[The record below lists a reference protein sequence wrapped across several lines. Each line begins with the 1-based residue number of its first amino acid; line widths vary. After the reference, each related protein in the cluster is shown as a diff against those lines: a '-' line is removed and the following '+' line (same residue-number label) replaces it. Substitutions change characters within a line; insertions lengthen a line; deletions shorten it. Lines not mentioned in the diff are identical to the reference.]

1 MERGELDR
9 ELAEEIRARVL
20 GDGFMKIVQTVRRN
34 GKTFRISMRPVEI
47 GGERRFQ
54 AEMVDDGQTRVK
66 NFDANGAAE
75 GLEEIIAQKGARDLH
90 LITAKGDLHVRVT
103 RKGHVMATRSAEMDR
118 VAKVLPHDRVKKTP
132 LTSFDSAALLRVTGI
147 ADGDGKI
154 RASMRGKYDQV
165 NEFLKVI
172 EDVLK
177 DEVKGE
183 RGKVKDE
190 VKGERGKVKGDAV
203 GDEDTP
209 FTFHHSPFTVVDCGC
224 GKAYLTLAL
233 YFFLTQTLKFPDVR
247 VIGVD
252 RKADVIAAA
261 KKMAQQLDVSDQVQF
276 VAADLKEFKVGKEFK
291 VSKDSK
297 GAKGLNAP
305 KDLKGSTGPK
315 DLNAHKDLNDPKGP
329 KDFKDF
335 NDLNDLNDSPPARVD
350 MVISLHA
357 CDTATDEALAKGVE
371 WKSRYIVS
379 APCCQHEL
387 QKTLGQTG
395 ADTSAFAGVLRHGI
409 LRERLCDILTDSF
422 RAMILRIL
430 GFKTQVVEFVSPDA
444 TARNI
449 LLRAE
454 YGVKPG
460 QGGAVSD
467 YLNLRDWWRV
477 TPWLETRL
485 SGLLEKYLS
494 RY

>member
-1 MERGELDR
+1 M
-9 ELAEEIRARVL
+9 
-20 GDGFMKIVQTVRRN
+20 
-34 GKTFRISMRPVEI
+34 
-47 GGERRFQ
+47 
-54 AEMVDDGQTRVK
+54 
-66 NFDANGAAE
+66 
-75 GLEEIIAQKGARDLH
+75 
-90 LITAKGDLHVRVT
+90 
-103 RKGHVMATRSAEMDR
+103 
-118 VAKVLPHDRVKKTP
+118 
-132 LTSFDSAALLRVTGI
+132 
-147 ADGDGKI
+147 
-154 RASMRGKYDQV
+154 
-165 NEFLKVI
+165 
-172 EDVLK
+172 
-177 DEVKGE
+177 
-183 RGKVKDE
+183 
-190 VKGERGKVKGDAV
+190 
-203 GDEDTP
+203 
-209 FTFHHSPFTVVDCGC
+209 VDCGC

-233 YFFLTQTLKFPDVR
+233 YFFLTQTLRFPKVR

-252 RKADVIAAA
+252 RREDVIAAA
-261 KKMAQQLDVSDQVQF
+261 TKMAQQLDVSDKVQF
-276 VAADLKEFKVGKEFK
+276 V
-291 VSKDSK
+291 VS
-297 GAKGLNAP
+297 
-305 KDLKGSTGPK
+305 
-315 DLNAHKDLNDPKGP
+315 DLNNL
-329 KDFKDF
+329 
-335 NDLNDLNDSPPARVD
+335 NDLNDLQLARVD
-350 MVISLHA
+350 LVISLHA

-371 WKSRYIVS
+371 WKSRYIIS

-395 ADTSAFAGVLRHGI
+395 ANTSAFAGVLRHGI

>member
-1 MERGELDR
+1 MERGELDSA
-9 ELAEEIRARVL
+9 LAEEIRARVL
-20 GDGFMKIVQTVRRN
+20 GEGFMKIVQTVRRN
-34 GKTFRISMRPVEI
+34 GKTFRISMRPVAI
-47 GGERRFQ
+47 GGETRYQ
-54 AEMVDDGQTRVK
+54 AEMVDDGQVRVK

-90 LITAKGDLHVRVT
+90 LMTAKGDLHVRVT

-118 VAKVLPHDRVKKTP
+118 VVKVQPHDRVKKTP
-132 LTSFDSAALLRVTGI
+132 LTSFDSAALLRVIGL
-147 ADGDGKI
+147 ADGEGKI

-165 NEFLKVI
+165 NEFLKVV

-177 DEVKGE
+177 GE
-183 RGKVKDE
+183 RVEKEKMGEKVE
-190 VKGERGKVKGDAV
+190 GGEK
-203 GDEDTP
+203 T
-209 FTFHHSPFTVVDCGC
+209 FTVVDCGC
-224 GKAYLTLAL
+224 GKAYLTTLAL
-233 YFFLTQTLKFPDVR
+233 YFYLTQTLGMANVR

-252 RKADVIAAA
+252 RRNDVIASAT
-261 KKMAQQLDVSDQVQF
+261 KMAEQLDLVGKVVF
-276 VAADLKEFKVGKEFK
+276 AEADLMAFDISSLGFER
-291 VSKDSK
+291 
-297 GAKGLNAP
+297 A
-305 KDLKGSTGPK
+305 
-315 DLNAHKDLNDPKGP
+315 
-329 KDFKDF
+329 
-335 NDLNDLNDSPPARVD
+335 D

-371 WKSRYIVS
+371 WKARYIVS

-387 QKTLGQTG
+387 QKTIGPD
-395 ADTSAFAGVLRHGI
+395 ANSPFAGVLRHGI

-454 YGVKPG
+454 FGVKPG
-460 QGGAVSD
+460 QGGTVSE
-467 YLNLRDWWRV
+467 YLNLRDYWHV

-485 SGLLEKYLS
+485 SRMLEKHLV
-494 RY
+494 RYE